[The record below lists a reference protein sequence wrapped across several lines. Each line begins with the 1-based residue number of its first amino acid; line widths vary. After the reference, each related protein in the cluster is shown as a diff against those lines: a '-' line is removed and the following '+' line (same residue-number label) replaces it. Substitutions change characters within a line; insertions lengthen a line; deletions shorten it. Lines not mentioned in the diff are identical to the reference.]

1 MYNLSEKQFKPCV
14 IFISLE
20 FIPILVLL
28 IVALIL
34 DFSISIL
41 IVFLFLLSM
50 YIFLIVLF
58 KKLYV
63 KENSNLILYDNKMV
77 INYPN
82 INNCNNVLEINYDD
96 IIKLEYFRLFSI
108 VSWFQLFY
116 SWVLPK
122 CVYITYEENYDVRC
136 ELMGHMDLKDV
147 KKIAIEKGI
156 ELKIK

>member
-1 MYNLSEKQFKPCV
+1 MYNLSEKQFKPCI

-20 FIPILVLL
+20 FIPFLVLL

-77 INYPN
+77 INY
-82 INNCNNVLEINYDD
+82 
-96 IIKLEYFRLFSI
+96 
-108 VSWFQLFY
+108 
-116 SWVLPK
+116 
-122 CVYITYEENYDVRC
+122 
-136 ELMGHMDLKDV
+136 
-147 KKIAIEKGI
+147 
-156 ELKIK
+156 